1 MSSIPADP
9 TGNNITKN
17 LSYMQR
23 SSDRESKKTACG
35 NSDELVSGSNTFDDT
50 YWRMYVNLVGNEEA
64 CRVESEYQ
72 ARLKEKKTRLNES
85 PVTTRRRCMQLS
97 EILN

>member
-1 MSSIPADP
+1 MPSFPAEQ
-9 TGNNITKN
+9 TGNSKTKN
-17 LSYMQR
+17 SSCMQQTTE
-23 SSDRESKKTACG
+23 RENKKSAGG
-35 NSDELVSGSNTFDDT
+35 NSDELINGSNACDDT
-50 YWRMYVNLVGNEEA
+50 YWKMYVNLVGNEEA

-72 ARLKEKKTRLNES
+72 ARLKERKTRLNES